1 MSIATGTAT
10 AGPLRSAADRVKV
23 ASRHL
28 DPLRTDR
35 AAHATLGVMT
45 LVAIGVY
52 VWLGSSQWFIRDDW
66 AFALTRNL
74 IRDDSGWRPWLFEA
88 QDGHW
93 MTAPILLHRA
103 THLVFGLGSYWPF
116 LAQAMLMHLGTVFLI
131 HRLCHRVG
139 VTAWTSTVVCSLLL
153 LFGNGW
159 ENILFAVQTT
169 YNLSLLAFL
178 AQVLLVDHDGRVDRR
193 DWIGVAIGSIGLMSS
208 AFGPFF
214 AAGVF
219 LLLALRRRW
228 TAAAVAVGPQAFLY
242 SWWLF
247 TYGNDPA
254 GASGDPTIRG
264 ALQFARLTF
273 TATLTSLT
281 GQVIFAGAALLGII
295 AMATWRRLSYW
306 NRTLLFTLA
315 FMPVPLFLA
324 IGWQRAVFG
333 LESAA
338 SSRYQYMVAML
349 VATPF
354 ALAVDQ
360 LRRFSPAA
368 LAIGRLLLVVSI
380 LTNVRFFER
389 SSDMWAERSSNA
401 RTTFELIAGSPL
413 LMQVDSNIRPVEF
426 DPDVTVGRIP
436 IMVDEG
442 AITPRT
448 PTTPEEIALV
458 RTALGLPPEP

>member
-1 MSIATGTAT
+1 MSTTT
-10 AGPLRSAADRVKV
+10 SVAGPLRSATDRARV
-23 ASRHL
+23 ASRRL

-35 AAHATLGVMT
+35 AAHVTLGMMT
-45 LVAIGVY
+45 VVAIGVY

-74 IRDDSGWRPWLFEA
+74 IRDNAGWRPWLFEA

-116 LAQAMLMHLGTVFLI
+116 LAQAMLMHLGTVFLV

-178 AQVLLVDHDGRVDRR
+178 AQLLLVDHDGPVDRR
-193 DWIGVAIGSIGLMSS
+193 DWFGVAIGTIGLMSS

-219 LLLALRRRW
+219 LLLVLRRRW
-228 TAAAVAVGPQAFLY
+228 TAAAVAVGPQAFFY

-254 GASGDPTIRG
+254 GASGDPTISG

-281 GQVIFAGAALLGII
+281 GQVIFAGAALLGIV
-295 AMATWRRLSYW
+295 AMTTWRRLSYW
-306 NRTLLFTLA
+306 RRTLLFTLA
-315 FMPVPLFLA
+315 FMPVPIFLA

-360 LRRFSPAA
+360 LRRFSPGA
-368 LAIGRLLLVVSI
+368 LVIGRLLLVVSI
-380 LTNVRFFER
+380 LTNVRFFEQ
-389 SSDMWAERSSNA
+389 SSDMWAGRSSNA
-401 RTTFELIAGSPL
+401 RATYELIAGSD
-413 LMQVDSNIRPVEF
+413 LMTQVDPNIRPVEF

-436 IMVDEG
+436 IMVAEG
-442 AITPRT
+442 VITPRT
-448 PTTPEEIALV
+448 PTTPEEIQLV
-458 RTALGLPPEP
+458 RTVLGLPPAP